1 MVHVVP
7 TKKTGTVEEGEEE
20 GRREG
25 GMEGEGEGEGRKI
38 EKGDEGEEG
47 KVEGEEG
54 KVEGD
59 LGEEDTDSA
68 GLVLPQVSGLIPR
81 PDSQSGNQTSSTV
94 LLCVLFDNL

>member
-7 TKKTGTVEEGEEE
+7 TKKTGTVEEGE
-20 GRREG
+20 
-25 GMEGEGEGEGRKI
+25 
-38 EKGDEGEEG
+38 
-47 KVEGEEG
+47 EEG

-81 PDSQSGNQTSSTV
+81 PDSQSGNQTTI
-94 LLCVLFDNL
+94 